1 MNINESMEYLCG
13 LGNFREIDVED
24 LTKHKMDSEEMLVNQ
39 EACDI
44 VNKGKAEGHKICA
57 VGSTVQRVL
66 ESAVSADGKLKEFEG
81 WTNRFIFP
89 PYEFQLADAMVANFY
104 LPQSTMLMLTCAYG
118 GYERIMKAYKEA
130 VSDKRYR
137 FGVYGDAMLI
147 IND

>member
-1 MNINESMEYLCG
+1 MI
-13 LGNFREIDVED
+13 
-24 LTKHKMDSEEMLVNQ
+24 VNK

-44 VNKGKAEGHKICA
+44 VNMRKAEGHKICA
-57 VGSTVQRVL
+57 VGTTVQRVL
-66 ESAVSADGKLKEFEG
+66 ESAVSADGKLKEYEG

-104 LPQSTMLMLTCAYG
+104 MPQSTMLMLTCAYG
-118 GYERIMKAYKEA
+118 GYERIMKAYNEA
-130 VSDKRYR
+130 IHDKRYR